1 MIVELNPNLKKEI
14 DDYISQSFDAY
25 ISGTLDYI
33 MVQINAL
40 AASVCLV
47 NNLNTQLSVAKDA
60 LCNMHERDDKLRAE
74 LALARMEAISNE

>member
-1 MIVELNPNLKKEI
+1 MIVELNSNLKKAI
-14 DDYISQSFDAY
+14 DNYITKSFD
-25 ISGTLDYI
+25 DYI

-47 NNLNTQLSVAKDA
+47 NNLNTQLSVAREA
-60 LCNMHERDDKLRAE
+60 LSNMHERDDKLRAE